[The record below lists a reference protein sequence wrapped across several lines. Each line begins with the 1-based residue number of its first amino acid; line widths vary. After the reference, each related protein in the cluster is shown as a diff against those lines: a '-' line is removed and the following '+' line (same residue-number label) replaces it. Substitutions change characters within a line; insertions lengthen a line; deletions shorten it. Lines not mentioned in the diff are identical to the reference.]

1 MWDWQGSSSTVSQP
15 SKSHL
20 SCTLEF
26 PDFCMMSPSVTL
38 LIVLL
43 LPFLIFASGVTN
55 GWLSQWCRSVCDVG
69 TGRWADN
76 GRNWIVVT
84 WGGDTAQEA
93 VACCSPGVSSEISAS
108 EKPPWQHDRC
118 FCRSRGCF
126 LCFWRHR
133 RVKTPQLTVCRA
145 TRAAWVVSASAGPEL
160 LPADGSA
167 GTVQSVTEG
176 SPSCCTAPA
185 SLKPYSLAGPKG

>member
-1 MWDWQGSSSTVSQP
+1 MCSCVVLEIQTGTWECFLPLGRDLRSCCPAQPGAMWDWQGSSSTVSQP

-84 WGGDTAQEA
+84 WGGDAAQEA
-93 VACCSPGVSSEISAS
+93 VACCSPGVSSEINAS
-108 EKPPWQHDRC
+108 EKPPWQRDRC
-118 FCRSRGCF
+118 LCHSRGCF
-126 LCFWRHR
+126 LCF
-133 RVKTPQLTVCRA
+133 
-145 TRAAWVVSASAGPEL
+145 
-160 LPADGSA
+160 
-167 GTVQSVTEG
+167 
-176 SPSCCTAPA
+176 
-185 SLKPYSLAGPKG
+185 